1 MHDAPHETVKV
12 VKDLEFARR
21 GDHVLAG
28 DLYLPT
34 NVVNAPCVIAAHGG
48 AWQRGGP
55 KSYARIGPVLAR
67 HGIGLFAVT
76 YRFAPKTRYPAAV
89 QDVRAAVQFIRSKG
103 AGLGIDPKRLALMG
117 DSAGGHLA
125 SLVALAGDGADFAGA
140 AEDSYPGVSTR
151 VKACVAVYA
160 IHDLVA
166 QWESDQALAPR
177 GNFTETFMGFNP
189 IEDRFAYLRG
199 SPINHV
205 TKATADTAFY
215 LAWGTRDDIVEP
227 ASQSERM
234 LATLKRADYF
244 VRTATVDA
252 SHFWIHEPLD
262 EPGSLPG
269 YVLPRIVR
277 FLQEKL

>member
-1 MHDAPHETVKV
+1 MHDAPHDTVKV
-12 VKDLEFARR
+12 IKDLEFARR

-28 DLYLPT
+28 DLYLPSH
-34 NVVNAPCVIAAHGG
+34 VVDAPCVIAVHGG

-55 KSYARIGPVLAR
+55 KSYARIGPMLAR

-89 QDVRAAVQFIRSKG
+89 QDVRAAVQFIRAKG
-103 AGLGIDPKRLALMG
+103 GGLGIDTKRLALMG

-125 SLVALAGDGADFAGA
+125 SLVALAGESAEFAGA
-140 AEDSYPGVSTR
+140 PEDSYPGISTR
-151 VKACVAVYA
+151 VKACVSIYA
-160 IHDLVA
+160 IYDLVA
-166 QWESDQALAPR
+166 QWEFDQALAPR

-205 TKATADTAFY
+205 TKATSDTAFY
-215 LAWGTRDDIVEP
+215 LAWGTRDDIVDP
-227 ASQSERM
+227 PSQSERM

-252 SHFWIHEPLD
+252 SHFWISEPLD
-262 EPGSLPG
+262 EPGSFPG
-269 YVLPRIVR
+269 FVVPRVLR